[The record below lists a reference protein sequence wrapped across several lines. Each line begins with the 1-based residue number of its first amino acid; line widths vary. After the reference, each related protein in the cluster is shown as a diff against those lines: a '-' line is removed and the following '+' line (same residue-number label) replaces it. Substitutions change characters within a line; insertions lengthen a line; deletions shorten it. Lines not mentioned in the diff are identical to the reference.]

1 MTGFCFDRGQHKYT
15 SVNRFGVKWI
25 CKPDCYSVVFD
36 KYSFKKAIEWVLD
49 NCFLEY
55 GSKVFQQVVTAGSR
69 PGHFYG
75 EIFFI
80 FILRGENQASPGA
93 EILRIV
99 GTTTKRKKL
108 SYYVLK
114 Q

>member
-1 MTGFCFDRGQHKYT
+1 M
-15 SVNRFGVKWI
+15 
-25 CKPDCYSVVFD
+25 
-36 KYSFKKAIEWVLD
+36 
-49 NCFLEY
+49 
-55 GSKVFQQVVTAGSR
+55 FQQVVAAGSR
-69 PGHFYG
+69 PSHFYG

-108 SYYVLK
+108 SAKTITKVMK
-114 Q
+114 QIDTKSIIK